1 MGGAEVPQG
10 YQPASGRSRS
20 GEWVWLFIFQLEKP
34 RRFVAIPVSD
44 MRPADDGLP
53 AFGVTTFASVR
64 AAALPGDGFDGE
76 AFVDASDAAP
86 GDPIGFGIAS
96 VISDAQVGVARGTL
110 LDLWL
115 SGAGDHEEHGGED
128 GEGLE
133 RLHGR

>member
-1 MGGAEVPQG
+1 MPRCRKDTSRHLGGVVE
-10 YQPASGRSRS
+10 ASGC
-20 GEWVWLFIFQLEKP
+20 GLFIFQLEKP

-76 AFVDASDAAP
+76 AFIDASDAAP

-96 VISDAQVGVARGTL
+96 VISDAQVGVARG
-110 LDLWL
+110 
-115 SGAGDHEEHGGED
+115 A
-128 GEGLE
+128 
-133 RLHGR
+133 